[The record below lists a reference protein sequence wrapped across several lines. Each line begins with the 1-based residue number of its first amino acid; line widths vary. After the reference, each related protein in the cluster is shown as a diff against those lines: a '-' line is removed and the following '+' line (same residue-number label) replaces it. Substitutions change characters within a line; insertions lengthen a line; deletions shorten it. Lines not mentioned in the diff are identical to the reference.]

1 MLVALVCDRV
11 AKSMGSGLIN
21 SAGPFSLPVNFAVLV
36 CLAVVIVLFIAYLF
50 LRSWQHGSLV
60 ESLALGLMLVGG
72 ASNVYDRLS
81 VGGVI
86 DVIHVAQVM
95 SFNLADVYL
104 TVGVLLLL
112 VKWRY
117 SKPCFR

>member
-1 MLVALVCDRV
+1 MVCDRV
-11 AKSMGSGLIN
+11 AKSVGSGLIN
-21 SAGPFSLPVNFAVLV
+21 SAGPFSLPVNFDVLV

-50 LRSWQHGSLV
+50 LRSWQRESRV

-72 ASNVYDRLS
+72 ISNVYDRLS

-86 DVIHVAQVM
+86 DVIHIAHVM

-112 VKWRY
+112 VRWHH
-117 SKPCFR
+117 SKPLFR